1 MSKKWTRDMDIAVIV
16 GLSGLLAAGAAAIEG
31 NKKGGRK
38 THSPRVDQR
47 SKSAIARA
55 KR

>member
-1 MSKKWTRDMDIAVIV
+1 MSKNWTRDMDIAVVV

-31 NKKGGRK
+31 NKRSNRK
-38 THSPRVDQR
+38 TRSPRVDQR
-47 SKSAIARA
+47 SKSAMARA

>member
-1 MSKKWTRDMDIAVIV
+1 MSKKWTRDMDVAVVV

-31 NKKGGRK
+31 SKKDGRK
-38 THSPRVDQR
+38 SRSPRIDQR
-47 SKSAIARA
+47 SKSVMARA